1 MNERQKARQAPVK
14 RILLGQL
21 LLTLVLGS
29 CALVFDPITALSI
42 SLGGIVCFLPNVYFA
57 WRLFAVRGARSSR
70 DIAKAFY
77 KGEAGKLVLTV
88 VLFALVFSQ
97 IKPLNVVALF
107 IGFVAVQMMNWVV
120 PLVRRGPS
128 TGS

>member
-14 RILLGQL
+14 RILISQLGL
-21 LLTLVLGS
+21 SLVLGLS
-29 CALVFDPITALSI
+29 LLAFDQIGALSI
-42 SLGGIVCFLPNVYFA
+42 VLGGLICLLPNSYFA

-77 KGEAGKLVLTV
+77 KGEAGKLLITI
-88 VLFALVFSQ
+88 VLFALVFSMV
-97 IKPLNVVALF
+97 KPLNVLALF
-107 IGFVAVQMMNWVV
+107 AGFVAVQMMNWIV
-120 PLVRRGPS
+120 PLVWRGPS